1 MAAFRHG
8 AGPKPDGSLTGCR
21 PGLLP
26 RMLLNSAPRSAISS
40 PRGHTVV
47 PSSSLIPHDDTL
59 LFTNAG
65 MVPFKSYFV
74 GDEPA
79 PYPRATSVQKCVRAG
94 GKHNDLEEV
103 GRTNRHFTFFE
114 MLGNFSFGDYF
125 KTDAIRWAW
134 ELYTEVLGLDPDR
147 LWVTVHTTDDEA
159 EEIWRDLVGVP
170 AERIQRLG
178 DDNFWRMADTGPCGP
193 SSEIF
198 WDLGPEYGEDS
209 GPAKNED
216 RYVEIWNLVFM
227 QFDAQ
232 PDGELVPLPAPSV
245 DTGAGLERNLA
256 VLQGAASSWDIDV
269 FQPLIAAA
277 EAITGVQYSGF
288 PGGDSDVSLR
298 ILAEHGR
305 TMTFLVADGVVP
317 SNEERGYVLRRII
330 RRAVRHAFLLGA
342 DQLVTPTLVE
352 ATVVAMGDAYP
363 DIVRQQQLVIDIV
376 SREEQRFRSTLARGL
391 EFLDGVLTKND
402 VSGDDAFFLHDT
414 LGFPIDLT
422 REIAE
427 ERGHRV
433 DLDAF
438 RARMAEQQAQ
448 SKEAHKALGGKA
460 DAPVALYRELLEELG
475 PTDFTGRQEY
485 ETEGTKV
492 RAVISGHDRLT
503 QAEAG
508 APVAIVLDRTPFYA
522 ESGGQ
527 VGDTGV
533 IVLGDTRVR
542 VADTQYALP
551 GLVIHV
557 GEVESGAIHEGDEV
571 VARIDGA
578 RRDAIRRN
586 HTATHVLHWA
596 LREVLGSHVQQA
608 GSYVGPDRLRFDF
621 SHFEAVSPVQL
632 AEVEARANNEVIS
645 DAPVRHYETTMD
657 HARSIGAIAFFG
669 DKYGDLVR
677 VLEAGEHSIELC
689 GGTHVHALGFIGPIK
704 ILSEGSIG
712 ANLRRIEAVT
722 GAGALEYIRHEEQTL
737 AAAAGALQVKPDEV
751 PGRVD
756 RLLAELKAARQEIA
770 AQQARAAAG
779 EATELAAAAT
789 DGVVAVRRDLSND
802 DLRRLA
808 IATRDALGSGVVAL
822 VGVVPPD
829 GAKAAIAVAVTGDQV
844 ANGVSAADVAA
855 AAARLLGGGTAK
867 NPEVVVGGG
876 PNAKQVDAALAL
888 VRDDALAAL
897 RAPGAK

>member
-1 MAAFRHG
+1 VPPRTADELRAAWSEFW
-8 AGPKPDGSLTGCR
+8 A
-21 PGLLP
+21 
-26 RMLLNSAPRSAISS
+26 A
-40 PRGHTVV
+40 RGHTIVE
-47 PSSSLIPHDDTL
+47 SASLIPHDDTL

-65 MVPFKSYFV
+65 MVPFKGYFV
-74 GDEPA
+74 GDEA
-79 PYPRATSVQKCVRAG
+79 PPFRRAASVQKCVRAG

-134 ELYTEVLGLDPDR
+134 ELYTEVFGLDPDR

-159 EEIWRDLVGVP
+159 EEIWRDVVGVP

-198 WDLGPEYGEDS
+198 WDLGPDYGPDG

-227 QFDAQ
+227 QFDAK

-256 VLQGAASSWDIDV
+256 VLQGAATSWDVDLWK
-269 FQPLIAAA
+269 PLIGAA
-277 EAITGVQYSGF
+277 EAVTGVQYGGF
-288 PGGDSDVSLR
+288 PGTESDVSLR

-305 TMTFLVADGVVP
+305 TMTFLVTDGVVP

-342 DQLVTPTLVE
+342 DELVTPALVD
-352 ATVVAMGDAYP
+352 ATVAVMGGAYP
-363 DIVRQQQLVIDIV
+363 DIVKSRDLVIGVV
-376 SREEQRFRSTLARGL
+376 SREEERFRQTLARGL
-391 EFLDGVLTKND
+391 EFLDGVVARGH

-422 REIAE
+422 REIAG
-427 ERGHRV
+427 ERNRRV
-433 DLDAF
+433 DLDGF
-438 RARMAEQQAQ
+438 ESRMAEQRTRA
-448 SKEAHKALGGKA
+448 KEAHKAAGGRD
-460 DAPVALYRELLEELG
+460 DAPLELYRELLEEVG
-475 PTDFTGRQEY
+475 PTDFTGRQQY
-485 ETEGTKV
+485 ETDAVV
-492 RAVISGHDRLT
+492 RAIVGGHERLA
-503 QAEAG
+503 QADAG
-508 APVAIVLDRTPFYA
+508 TNVGVVLDHTPFYA

-527 VGDTGV
+527 IGDTGV
-533 IVLGDTRVR
+533 LETASGARVR
-542 VADTQYALP
+542 VHDTQYGLP
-551 GLVIHV
+551 GLVLHLGV
-557 GEVESGAIHEGDEV
+557 VEQGTIAEGAEV
-571 VARIDGA
+571 VARIDAA

-596 LREVLGSHVQQA
+596 LREVLGEHVQQA

-621 SHFEAVSPVQL
+621 SHYEAVPASAL
-632 AEVEARANNEVIS
+632 AAIESLANAEVIS

-657 HARSIGAIAFFG
+657 HARSVGAIAFFG

-722 GAGALEYIRHEEQTL
+722 GTAALEHIQHEEDVL
-737 AAAAGALQVKPDEV
+737 RAAAGALAVKPDEI
-751 PGRVD
+751 PARLE
-756 RLLAELKAARQEIA
+756 RLLADLRAARQAIA

-779 EATELAAAAT
+779 EASELAAAAT
-789 DGVVAVRRDLSND
+789 DGVVAVRRDLPND

-808 IATRDALGSGVVAL
+808 LATRDALGSGVVVL
-822 VGVVPPD
+822 VGAVPPERT
-829 GAKAAIAVAVTGDQV
+829 KAAIAVAVTDDRV
-844 ANGVSAADVAA
+844 AQGASAGAIASD
-855 AAARLLGGGTAK
+855 AARLLGGGTAK

-876 PNAKQVDAALAL
+876 PNVDQVDAALAAA
-888 VRDDALAAL
+888 RDAAVAAL
-897 RAPGAK
+897 EGDAARG